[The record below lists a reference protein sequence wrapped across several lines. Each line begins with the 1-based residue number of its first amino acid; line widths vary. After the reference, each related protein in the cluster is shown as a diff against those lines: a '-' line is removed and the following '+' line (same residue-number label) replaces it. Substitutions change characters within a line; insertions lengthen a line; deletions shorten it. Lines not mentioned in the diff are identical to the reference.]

1 MAHILLVEDDDSY
14 REMLCTSLVERGH
27 TVVETHDG
35 QEALKCFQGGK
46 FDLVIT
52 DILMPKKDGVETIIE
67 LRKLNAETRIIA
79 ISGGGQLVPAQN
91 CLKIARSLGV
101 NEVLEKPFTI
111 DALEACIA
119 AELA

>member
-14 REMLCTSLVERGH
+14 REMLRTSLEERGH

-35 QEALKCFQGGK
+35 QEALKSFKDGK

-67 LRKLNAETRIIA
+67 LRKIDAETRIIA

>member
-1 MAHILLVEDDDSY
+1 MAHILLVEDDDAY
-14 REMLCTSLVERGH
+14 REMLHASLGEKGH
-27 TVVETHDG
+27 TVVETRDG
-35 QEALKCFQGGK
+35 QEALNRFKDGK

-67 LRKLNAETRIIA
+67 LRRLDATTRIIA
-79 ISGGGQLVPAQN
+79 ISGGGHLIPSEN

>member
-14 REMLCTSLVERGH
+14 REMLHASLVEKGH
-27 TVVETHDG
+27 TVADTRDG
-35 QEALKCFQGGK
+35 HEALKCFTSGK

-67 LRKLNAETRIIA
+67 MRRINAETRIIA
-79 ISGGGQLVPAQN
+79 ISGGGQLVPAVN